1 MAMIPGCE
9 WVDEPARRLDP
20 ARRTD
25 AQHLNHDALVAE
37 EVAIRFADAQRGH
50 RSGHY
55 KGPVEYQHTRERCL
69 STLSETIAVRHG
81 VGADDVIAAV
91 GRRDAQFD
99 AIYVLLFVLVYGL
112 AANRVAL
119 RLAARFP
126 SDERWPALIAG
137 VAAAPFVGAAGAMI
151 GALGASVAEMLRVRD
166 THLSYRVFRIPWNE
180 HWLSFYLG
188 GVALF
193 GLIAGARLA
202 GRGRGRHP
210 AK

>member
-1 MAMIPGCE
+1 MIPGCE

-91 GRRDAQFD
+91 GRRDAPFD
-99 AIYVLLFVLVYGL
+99 AIYVPGPRHASELSGVPHSLERALAQLLPGRRRSLRPDRRRAACRSRPRQAPGEVTEPDQAEPPWRTTCRASRNSTTSGNQTSDVRLQTFMMNGSWTSSPSSHQTLLVCRY
-112 AANRVAL
+112 
-119 RLAARFP
+119 
-126 SDERWPALIAG
+126 W
-137 VAAAPFVGAAGAMI
+137 
-151 GALGASVAEMLRVRD
+151 
-166 THLSYRVFRIPWNE
+166 
-180 HWLSFYLG
+180 
-188 GVALF
+188 
-193 GLIAGARLA
+193 
-202 GRGRGRHP
+202 
-210 AK
+210 